1 MLSNLLILLISCFF
15 LLCLHLNFLRISKL
29 INIYDNPHKIKRK
42 HHKTLV
48 PLLGGVIIL
57 LNLFTTSLIL
67 LLDKIFNFHIVA
79 ENYFQQNNF
88 SIFFSIY
95 FFGFLVFLIGLWDD
109 KHNLSGNL
117 RLFLMTILL
126 VIFLILYEDFRIHII
141 FFSNNLFFN
150 LQYLSFF
157 FTIFCLL
164 VFLNSLNMLD
174 GINNLLST
182 YLIIIFII
190 FVFKGIYP
198 LFCLLILLSLL
209 FFSYLNFNTNCF
221 MGSNGSYFLGFCV
234 AIILISQHNQ
244 REIFALE
251 VINIL
256 FLPIIDLFRIF
267 FARTLNSKLFYEP
280 DLNHIHHLL
289 KKKFNEI
296 NAVLLLSLQIV
307 VSYTVGHFFSHLI
320 GIFVSLIMYVCLLYL
335 SKVNKKKNEKL

>member
-1 MLSNLLILLISCFF
+1 MLSNFLILLISCFF
-15 LLCLHLNFLRISKL
+15 LLCLHLNFLRISRL

-57 LNLFTTSLIL
+57 LNLFITSLIL

-79 ENYFQQNNF
+79 ENYFQQNNL

-117 RLFLMTILL
+117 RLFLLTIL
-126 VIFLILYEDFRIHII
+126 VAIFLILYKEFRIDKI
-141 FFSNNLFFN
+141 FFSNNLVFN
-150 LQYLSFF
+150 LKYLSFF
-157 FTIFCLL
+157 FTILCLL

-182 YLIIIFII
+182 YLTIIFLI
-190 FVFKGIYP
+190 FIFKGIYP
-198 LFCLLILLSLL
+198 LFCFLILLSLL
-209 FFSYLNFNTNCF
+209 FFSYLNFKTKCF

-234 AIILISQHNQ
+234 ATILISKHNQ
-244 REIFALE
+244 SEIYAEE
-251 VINIL
+251 VINML
-256 FLPIIDLFRIF
+256 FLPVIDLFRIF
-267 FARTLNSKLFYEP
+267 STRVLNNKPFYKP

-289 KKKFNEI
+289 KKKFSAAI
-296 NAVLLLSLQIV
+296 AVLLLSSQII
-307 VSYTVGHFFSHLI
+307 VSYTIGHFFSHFI
-320 GIFVSLIMYVCLLYL
+320 GIVVSLIMYVFLFCL
-335 SKVNKKKNEKL
+335 SKVKN